1 MENKPMIETVPKAPK
16 SSFFEAPPKTTFVF
30 GFISGVALMALV
42 GIAVLLPLANRDRT
56 ASTKTVAGAT
66 TGSDGSNAPTGTNT
80 APTVAQLKPVSKDD
94 HVRGPENAAITLVEF
109 SDLQCPFC
117 QRFHPTVQRLLQEYP
132 DKIRWVYRHYP
143 LTQIHPEAQPA
154 AEAAECAGQQG
165 KFWEYVD
172 SLFDNQQSLAAA
184 YYPELAK
191 TLKLNVSKFSACL
204 TDGIGKA
211 KIAADV
217 AEGNQIGVNG
227 TPTSYLNGQEV
238 AGAQPYETVKA
249 QVDAL
254 LGGA

>member
-1 MENKPMIETVPKAPK
+1 MTEATPKAPK
-16 SSFFEAPPKTTFVF
+16 SSFFEAPPRTTFVF

-42 GIAVLLPLANRDRT
+42 GIAVLLPLANRN
-56 ASTKTVAGAT
+56 STGSLKSVAGAT
-66 TGSDGSNAPTGTNT
+66 TTTDGSGSPTDTNATT
-80 APTVAQLKPVSKDD
+80 ATAQLKPVSNDD
-94 HVRGPENAAITLVEF
+94 HVRGPENAPITLVEF

-132 DKIRWVYRHYP
+132 NKVRWVYRHYP

-154 AEAAECAGQQG
+154 AEAAECAGKQG

-172 SLFDNQQSLAAA
+172 SLFNNQQSLAAS

-191 TLKLNVSKFSACL
+191 NLKLNVSKFSACL
-204 TDGIGKA
+204 KDGGGKA

-217 AEGNQIGVNG
+217 AEGNRIGVNG
-227 TPTSYLNGQEV
+227 TPTSYLNGQQV

-254 LGGA
+254 LAGT